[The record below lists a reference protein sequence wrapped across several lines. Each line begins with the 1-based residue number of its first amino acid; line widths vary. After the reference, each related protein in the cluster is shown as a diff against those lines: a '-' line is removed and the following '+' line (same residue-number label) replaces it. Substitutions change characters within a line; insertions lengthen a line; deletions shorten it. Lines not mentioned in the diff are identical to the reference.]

1 MLLGIV
7 QIVRQLLRKVDVF
20 GNVLDYNYNN
30 YIGNRSRGQGGII
43 CPPEQV
49 WWGAQGELLI
59 SMFGKLQICL
69 LSDVV
74 NCVLLLQGGTA
85 AMMNC

>member
-1 MLLGIV
+1 MV
-7 QIVRQLLRKVDVF
+7 
-20 GNVLDYNYNN
+20 
-30 YIGNRSRGQGGII
+30 GG
-43 CPPEQV
+43 
-49 WWGAQGELLI
+49 QGELLI